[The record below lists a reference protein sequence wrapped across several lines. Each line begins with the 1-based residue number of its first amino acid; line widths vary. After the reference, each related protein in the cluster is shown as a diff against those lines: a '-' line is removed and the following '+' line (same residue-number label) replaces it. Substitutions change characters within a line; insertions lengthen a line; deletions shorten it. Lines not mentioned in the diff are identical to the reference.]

1 MQNNSMQIEL
11 PPNLLEG
18 TIKEF
23 RNVRTLSVET
33 DIIPNKREGPTL
45 LYRIPVDSI

>member
-18 TIKEF
+18 TIKKF
-23 RNVRTLSVET
+23 RNFVANTRT
-33 DIIPNKREGPTL
+33 PTPWLTQL
-45 LYRIPVDSI
+45 LVLGKSRVNQKLC

>member
-33 DIIPNKREGPTL
+33 DIIPNKRGGPNIQV
-45 LYRIPVDSI
+45 R